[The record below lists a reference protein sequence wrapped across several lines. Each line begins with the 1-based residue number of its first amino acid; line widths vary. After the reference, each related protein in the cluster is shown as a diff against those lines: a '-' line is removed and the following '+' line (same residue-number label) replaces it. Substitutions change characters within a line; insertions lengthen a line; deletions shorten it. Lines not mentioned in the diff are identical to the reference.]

1 MALSISGDS
10 PPFFKNSPVGGCHTR
25 VEGPRSLSIQPK
37 CRCLRPSPLACRA
50 ASLRARRS
58 LNKTLSNQ
66 QLSWD
71 SVNGLHLH
79 REDVAATAD
88 SKREGDEGEAPPAE
102 AGEASQ
108 EQEQRG
114 NDGEEH
120 VLEPQPKCDI
130 CGITT
135 TSQAH
140 MEVSTPSSRC
150 AYVSRERQE
159 KLMDSCNWKD
169 YQSQ

>member
-1 MALSISGDS
+1 MHFS
-10 PPFFKNSPVGGCHTR
+10 PCVNVVKCSSPV
-25 VEGPRSLSIQPK
+25 
-37 CRCLRPSPLACRA
+37 CRA

-71 SVNGLHLH
+71 SVDGLHLH
-79 REDVAATAD
+79 RENAAATAVSNLD
-88 SKREGDEGEAPPAE
+88 RDEGDALPTEEGN
-102 AGEASQ
+102 ASH
-108 EQEQRG
+108 EPEQRG
-114 NDGEEH
+114 KDDEH

-140 MEVSTPSSRC
+140 MEVNTHLSLC
-150 AYVSRERQE
+150 MLQE
-159 KLMDSCNWKD
+159 NCKKRSWTHSIPKFIRANESFIAWF
-169 YQSQ
+169 QQ

>member
-1 MALSISGDS
+1 MVSHEVSLHIS
-10 PPFFKNSPVGGCHTR
+10 
-25 VEGPRSLSIQPK
+25 
-37 CRCLRPSPLACRA
+37 RA

-79 REDVAATAD
+79 RDDASATAD
-88 SKREGDEGEAPPAE
+88 SKPATDEQDAQPAE
-102 AGEASQ
+102 AGDASQ
-108 EQEQRG
+108 DTEKR
-114 NDGEEH
+114 DDDEEH

-140 MEVSTPSSRC
+140 MEVANALSPCPSSC
-150 AYVSRERQE
+150 LKCLHAKQGTAF
-159 KLMDSCNWKD
+159 
-169 YQSQ
+169 